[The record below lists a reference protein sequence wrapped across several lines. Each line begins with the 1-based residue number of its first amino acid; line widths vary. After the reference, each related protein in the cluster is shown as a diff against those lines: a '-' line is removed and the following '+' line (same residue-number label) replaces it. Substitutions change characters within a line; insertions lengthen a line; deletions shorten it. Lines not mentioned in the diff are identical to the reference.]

1 MADRNQRALLS
12 FAILLI
18 LAIIFV
24 AKSIRRKNEQNKLNA
39 LTNANTA
46 NQAEALK
53 QQEEFNRREDLIDV
67 FVFGLSGVVLF
78 FVSYFLFFGFTLSFR
93 GLQAYAPKRKSR
105 SLNTEERMRWL
116 TYIRESMMQ
125 SLLTDKTFNGDF
137 EAWKISTEKKQTPL
151 RFLQE
156 NFDRIV
162 AAKQPRDAYNMLP
175 SKIKGKIWKMVG
187 QVEEIQNYPDALD
200 GAIDYFGGVGI
211 SIARKA
217 NTMEK
222 GE

>member
-18 LAIIFV
+18 LAIILV
-24 AKSIRRKNEQNKLNA
+24 AKSIRRKDEQNKLNA
-39 LTNANTA
+39 LTNANTV
-46 NQAEALK
+46 NQAETLK

-67 FVFGLSGVVLF
+67 FVFGFSGVVLF

-105 SLNTEERMRWL
+105 SLNREERMRWL
-116 TYIRESMMQ
+116 TYVKESMMQ
-125 SLLTDKTFNGDF
+125 TLLKDKTFRDDF
-137 EAWKISTEKKQTPL
+137 GAWKNSAEKKQTPL
-151 RFLQE
+151 RFLQD

-162 AAKQPRDAYNMLP
+162 AVKQPQDAYNMLP
-175 SKIKGKIWKMVG
+175 SEIKGKIWKMVG
-187 QVEEIQNYPDALD
+187 QLEEIQNYPGALD
-200 GAIDYFGGVGI
+200 DAVDYFGEVGV